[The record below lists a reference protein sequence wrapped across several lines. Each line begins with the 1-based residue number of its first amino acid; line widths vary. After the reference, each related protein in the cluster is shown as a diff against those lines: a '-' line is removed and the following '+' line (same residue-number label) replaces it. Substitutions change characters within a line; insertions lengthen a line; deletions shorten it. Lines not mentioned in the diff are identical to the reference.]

1 MEAVSKP
8 PGTRR
13 RGVALEEVI
22 LESAWAE
29 LAAVGYERLTMEGV
43 AARAQTGK
51 QVLYRRWRNRA
62 ELAVAA
68 VNHHVGPALTTPPD
82 TGSLRG
88 DLLALLEATARRI
101 SGVDPGILRGI
112 LGEFLDEDNAFVPT
126 MPTLVATLLDRA
138 VARAEV
144 AHARIPARVLSL
156 PGDLARYEI
165 ARAVRPGSTRSVTDL
180 VHAPFAEIVDQVFL
194 PLVRIHTQVG
204 LDSGRTVVIPGS
216 EGSVRGHSYP

>member
-1 MEAVSKP
+1 MEAVNKQ

-13 RGVALEEVI
+13 RGAALEEVI

-29 LAAVGYERLTMEGV
+29 LAAVGYERLTMENV
-43 AARAQTGK
+43 AARARTGK
-51 QVLYRRWRNRA
+51 QVLYRRWRSRA
-62 ELAVAA
+62 QLAVAA
-68 VNHHVGPALTTPPD
+68 VNHHAGPAVTRPPD

-112 LGEFLDEDNAFVPT
+112 LAELLDEDNAFVSV

-138 VARAEV
+138 VAREEL
-144 AHARIPARVLSL
+144 AHARVPARVLSL

-165 ARAVRPGSTRSVTDL
+165 ARAVRPGSAQDVMDL
-180 VHAPFAEIVDQVFL
+180 VREPFAEIVDQVLL
-194 PLVRIHTQVG
+194 PLVRA
-204 LDSGRTVVIPGS
+204 
-216 EGSVRGHSYP
+216 HSHP